1 MVTAQD
7 QQAALLDRTVVEVA
21 VQVERVALVQTQTTL
36 HFLKEE
42 TVQLFMALYTQEE
55 AVVEV
60 MDMTMLH

>member
-1 MVTAQD
+1 
-7 QQAALLDRTVVEVA
+7 VEVA